1 MRLMMIGMG
10 VFWMRKTRLIL
21 GALLAA
27 TALACTGC
35 GKDAD
40 STANVDLEAMTSE
53 AETTPEEEPEVIVKT
68 SIVTEIVV
76 KPATK
81 TETVADATPA
91 KTAAPAA
98 PAANPTTGDI
108 YTDVIAQYRVASD
121 KEVYP
126 YTYAMADLNLDGYP
140 ELMVKTGNCEANFV
154 YEIWTKGA
162 DGKAVKIGTARGFHS
177 QLYYDDQTGLLYSNM
192 CIQDAQ
198 SISSYAMVS
207 GTLQETLLCNWELR
221 DSDYYRQNGYYDLT
235 RMDHVFLLVEND
247 INDYV
252 FQNSALQSGNDS
264 AMTIDEYAAH
274 VNGASSNQ
282 NQSEE
287 DKHLV
292 TEAPQQQE
300 TTPPAAAASEDTL
313 KEQVLSKCGNSPLD
327 WYYDDFDGDG
337 NKEAFAMAYR
347 DNGMGGHEI
356 LGLFYVNAQGTVTDL
371 GTDFWGACG
380 AGRVVAYNSSKKFFV
395 LDTNNGGSGSTDY
408 LYGVT
413 NGACYS
419 SNLSGSL
426 HGFQVDENGAYTFE
440 GGSVAHERP
449 QIRLTYDESTGDFH
463 Q

>member
-1 MRLMMIGMG
+1 
-10 VFWMRKTRLIL
+10 MRKTRLIL

-27 TALACTGC
+27 ALACTGC

-53 AETTPEEEPEVIVKT
+53 AETTPEKEPEVIVKT

-126 YTYAMADLNLDGYP
+126 YSYAMADLNLDGYP

-177 QLYYDDQTGLLYSNM
+177 QLYYNDQTGLLYSNM
-192 CIQDAQ
+192 CI
-198 SISSYAMVS
+198 
-207 GTLQETLLCNWELR
+207 
-221 DSDYYRQNGYYDLT
+221 
-235 RMDHVFLLVEND
+235 FLLVEND

-264 AMTIDEYAAH
+264 AMTIEEYAAH

-282 NQSEE
+282 NQFEE

-337 NKEAFAMAYR
+337 NKEAFAMAYQ
-347 DNGMGGHEI
+347 DDGIGHEI

-371 GTDFWGACG
+371 GTDFWGAYG
-380 AGRVVAYNSSKKFFV
+380 YGRVVAYNSSKKFFV
-395 LDTNNGGSGSTDY
+395 FDTGNGGSGSTDY

-440 GGSVAHERP
+440 GGSAAHERP

>member
-1 MRLMMIGMG
+1 
-10 VFWMRKTRLIL
+10 MRKTRLIL
-21 GALLAA
+21 GAFVAA

-35 GKDAD
+35 GEDAD
-40 STANVDLEAMTSE
+40 STANVNLKVMTSE
-53 AETTPEEEPEVIVKT
+53 AETTPAEEPEVIVKT

-76 KPATK
+76 KPATE
-81 TETVADATPA
+81 TETVANATPA
-91 KTAAPAA
+91 ATAAPATPAA

-108 YTDVIAQYRVASD
+108 YTDVVAQYRVASD

-177 QLYYDDQTGLLYSNM
+177 QLYYNDQTGLLYSNM

-207 GTLQETLLCNWELR
+207 GTLQETLLCNWGLR

-264 AMTIDEYAAH
+264 AMTIEEYAAH

-282 NQSEE
+282 NQFEE

-337 NKEAFAMAYR
+337 NKEAFAMAYQ
-347 DNGMGGHEI
+347 DDGIGHEI

-371 GTDFWGACG
+371 GTDFWGAYG
-380 AGRVVAYNSSKKFFV
+380 YGRVVAYNSSKKFFV
-395 LDTNNGGSGSTDY
+395 FDTGNGGSGSTDY

-440 GGSVAHERP
+440 GGSAAHERP
-449 QIRLTYDESTGDFH
+449 QIRLYYDESTGDFH

>member
-1 MRLMMIGMG
+1 MG
-10 VFWMRKTRLIL
+10 VFQMRRTRLIL
-21 GALLAA
+21 GVLLAA
-27 TALACTGC
+27 AMLACTGC

-76 KPATK
+76 KPTTE
-81 TETVADATPA
+81 TETVANATPA
-91 KTAAPAA
+91 ATTTPATAAPAA
-98 PAANPTTGDI
+98 PAANTTTGDI
-108 YTDVIAQYRVASD
+108 YTDVIAQYRIASD

-126 YTYAMADLNLDGYP
+126 YSYAMADLNLDGYP
-140 ELMVKTGNCEANFV
+140 ELMVKTGNAEMNFV
-154 YEIWTKGA
+154 YEIWTKGT
-162 DGKAVKIGTARGFHS
+162 DGKAVKIGTTSGFHS
-177 QLYYDDQTGLLYSNM
+177 KLYYNEQTGLLYKSI
-192 CIQDAQ
+192 CTQDTQ

-207 GTLQETLLCNWELR
+207 GTLQETLLCKWDLWDN
-221 DSDYYRQNGYYDLT
+221 DYYRQNSYYDLT
-235 RMDHVFLLVEND
+235 RMDHVFLLVENG

-264 AMTIDEYAAH
+264 PMTIEEYAAH
-274 VNGASSNQ
+274 VNGAS
-282 NQSEE
+282 QS
-287 DKHLV
+287 

-337 NKEAFAMAYR
+337 NKEAFAMAYQ
-347 DNGMGGHEI
+347 DDGMGGHKI
-356 LGLFYVNAQGTVTDL
+356 LGLFYIDAQGNITDL
-371 GTDFWGACG
+371 GTNFWGGCG
-380 AGRVVAYNSSKKFFV
+380 QCRVVAYNSSKKFFV
-395 LDTNNGGSGSTDY
+395 MNTDNGGSGVTTY
-408 LYGVT
+408 LYSVT
-413 NGACYS
+413 NGSCYAS
-419 SNLSGSL
+419 SLSGSL

-440 GGSVAHERP
+440 DGSAAHERP

>member
-1 MRLMMIGMG
+1 
-10 VFWMRKTRLIL
+10 MRKTRLIL
-21 GALLAA
+21 GAFVAAA
-27 TALACTGC
+27 TLACTGC
-35 GKDAD
+35 GEDAD

-76 KPATK
+76 KPATE
-81 TETVADATPA
+81 TETVANATPA
-91 KTAAPAA
+91 ATAAPAA
-98 PAANPTTGDI
+98 NTTTGDI
-108 YTDVIAQYRVASD
+108 YTDVIAQYRIASD

-126 YTYAMADLNLDGYP
+126 YSYAMADLNLDGYP

-154 YEIWTKGA
+154 YEVWTKGA

-177 QLYYDDQTGLLYSNM
+177 QLYYNDQTGLLYSNM

-207 GTLQETLLCNWELR
+207 GTLQETLLCDWGLR

-274 VNGASSNQ
+274 VNGESSNQ

-313 KEQVLSKCGNSPLD
+313 KEQVLSKCGNSSLD

-337 NKEAFAMAYR
+337 NKEAFAMAYQVGELGYH
-347 DNGMGGHEI
+347 NI
-356 LGLFYVNAQGTVTDL
+356 QGLFYVDAQGTVTDL
-371 GTDFWGACG
+371 GTDFWGAYG
-380 AGRVVAYNSSKKFFV
+380 YGRVVAYNSSKKFFV
-395 LDTNNGGSGSTDY
+395 FDTNNGGSGSTDY

-440 GGSVAHERP
+440 DGSAAHERP

>member
-1 MRLMMIGMG
+1 
-10 VFWMRKTRLIL
+10 MRKTRLIL
-21 GALLAA
+21 GAFVAA

-35 GKDAD
+35 GEDAD
-40 STANVDLEAMTSE
+40 STAKVNLKATHSE
-53 AETTPEEEPEVIVKT
+53 AETTPAEEPEVIVKT
-68 SIVTEIVV
+68 SIVTEIVA

-91 KTAAPAA
+91 ATAA

-108 YTDVIAQYRVASD
+108 YTDVIAQYRIASD

-126 YTYAMADLNLDGYP
+126 YSYAMADLNLDGYP

-154 YEIWTKGA
+154 YEVWTKGA
-162 DGKAVKIGTARGFHS
+162 DGKAVKIGTANGFHS
-177 QLYYDDQTGLLYSNM
+177 QLYYNNQTGLLYGNM
-192 CIQDAQ
+192 CIQDTQ
-198 SISSYAMVS
+198 CISSYEMVS

-221 DSDYYRQNGYYDLT
+221 NSDYYRQNGYYDLT

-247 INDYV
+247 IDDYV
-252 FQNSALQSGNDS
+252 FQNSALQGGNDS

-274 VNGASSNQ
+274 VNGTSSNQ

-292 TEAPQQQE
+292 TDTPQQQE

-395 LDTNNGGSGSTDY
+395 FDTNNGGSGSTDY

-440 GGSVAHERP
+440 GGSAAHEHP

>member
-1 MRLMMIGMG
+1 MR
-10 VFWMRKTRLIL
+10 RTRLIL
-21 GALLAA
+21 GAFVAA

-35 GKDAD
+35 GQDED
-40 STANVDLEAMTSE
+40 STANVNLKVMTSE
-53 AETTPEEEPEVIVKT
+53 AETTPAEEPEVIVKT

-76 KPATK
+76 KPATE
-81 TETVADATPA
+81 TETVANATPA
-91 KTAAPAA
+91 ATTTPATAAPAA
-98 PAANPTTGDI
+98 PAANTTTGDI
-108 YTDVIAQYRVASD
+108 YTDVIAQYRIASD

-177 QLYYDDQTGLLYSNM
+177 QLYYNDQTGLLYSNM

-207 GTLQETLLCNWELR
+207 GTLQETLLCNWGLR

-337 NKEAFAMAYR
+337 NKEAFAMAYQ
-347 DNGMGGHEI
+347 DDGIGHEI

-371 GTDFWGACG
+371 GTDFWGAYG
-380 AGRVVAYNSSKKFFV
+380 YGRVVAYNSSKKFFV
-395 LDTNNGGSGSTDY
+395 FDTGNGGSGSTDY

-440 GGSVAHERP
+440 GGSAAHERP
-449 QIRLTYDESTGDFH
+449 QIRLYYDESTLNFLNFL
-463 Q
+463 

>member
-1 MRLMMIGMG
+1 
-10 VFWMRKTRLIL
+10 MRKTRLIL

-27 TALACTGC
+27 ALACTGC

-126 YTYAMADLNLDGYP
+126 YSYAMADLNLDGYP

-177 QLYYDDQTGLLYSNM
+177 QLYYNDQTGLLYSNM

-207 GTLQETLLCNWELR
+207 GTLQETLLCNWGLR

-264 AMTIDEYAAH
+264 AMTIEEYAAH

-282 NQSEE
+282 NQFEE

-356 LGLFYVNAQGTVTDL
+356 LGLFYVDAQGTVTDL

-440 GGSVAHERP
+440 GGSAAHERP

>member
-1 MRLMMIGMG
+1 MR
-10 VFWMRKTRLIL
+10 RTRLIL
-21 GALLAA
+21 GAFVAA

-35 GKDAD
+35 GQDED
-40 STANVDLEAMTSE
+40 STANVNLKVMTSE
-53 AETTPEEEPEVIVKT
+53 AETTPAEEPEVIVKT

-76 KPATK
+76 KPATE
-81 TETVADATPA
+81 TETVANATPA
-91 KTAAPAA
+91 ATTTPATAAPAA
-98 PAANPTTGDI
+98 PAANTTTGDI
-108 YTDVIAQYRVASD
+108 YTDVIAQYRIASD

-177 QLYYDDQTGLLYSNM
+177 QLYYNDQTGLLYSNM

-207 GTLQETLLCNWELR
+207 GTLQETLLCNWGLR

-337 NKEAFAMAYR
+337 NKEAFAMAYQ
-347 DNGMGGHEI
+347 DDGIGHEI

-371 GTDFWGACG
+371 GTDFWGAYG
-380 AGRVVAYNSSKKFFV
+380 YGRVVAYNSSKKFFV
-395 LDTNNGGSGSTDY
+395 FDTGNGGSGSTDY

-440 GGSVAHERP
+440 DGSAAHEHP

>member
-1 MRLMMIGMG
+1 MIGMG
-10 VFWMRKTRLIL
+10 AFQMRRTRLIL

-27 TALACTGC
+27 TLACTGC

-40 STANVDLEAMTSE
+40 STANVDLETITAE

-68 SIVTEIVV
+68 SIVTEIVA

-81 TETVADATPA
+81 TETAADAT
-91 KTAAPAA
+91 PAA

-108 YTDVIAQYRVASD
+108 YTDVVAQYRVASD

-126 YTYAMADLNLDGYP
+126 YVYVMADLDLDGYP
-140 ELMVKTGNCEANFV
+140 ELMVKTGNCEANYV

-162 DGKAVKIGTARGFHS
+162 DGKAVKAGIAVGSHAS
-177 QLYYDDQTGLLYSNM
+177 LYYNNQTGLLYSNM
-192 CIQDAQ
+192 CIQDVQ
-198 SISSYAMVS
+198 DIFSYTLVS
-207 GTLQETLLCNWELR
+207 GTLQETLLCDWLLR
-221 DSDYYRQNGYYDLT
+221 DNAYYRQNGYYHLT
-235 RMDHVFLLVEND
+235 RMDHVFLLVENG

-252 FQNSALQSGNDS
+252 FQNSALQSGDES
-264 AMTIDEYAAH
+264 PMTIEEYAAH
-274 VNGASSNQ
+274 VNGAS
-282 NQSEE
+282 QS
-287 DKHLV
+287 

-300 TTPPAAAASEDTL
+300 TTPPAAVASEDTL

-337 NKEAFAMAYR
+337 NKEAFAMAYQ

-380 AGRVVAYNSSKKFFV
+380 TGRVVAYNSSKKFFV
-395 LDTNNGGSGSTDY
+395 FDTNNGGSGSTDY

-440 GGSVAHERP
+440 GGSAAHERP
-449 QIRLTYDESTGDFH
+449 QIRLYYDESTGDFH

>member
-1 MRLMMIGMG
+1 
-10 VFWMRKTRLIL
+10 MRKTRLIL

-27 TALACTGC
+27 ALACTGC

-126 YTYAMADLNLDGYP
+126 YSYAMADLNLDGYP

-177 QLYYDDQTGLLYSNM
+177 QLYYNDQTGLLYSNM

-207 GTLQETLLCNWELR
+207 GTLQETLLCNWGLR

-264 AMTIDEYAAH
+264 AMTIEEYAAH

-282 NQSEE
+282 NQFEE

-337 NKEAFAMAYR
+337 NKEAFAMAYQ
-347 DNGMGGHEI
+347 DDGIGHEI

-371 GTDFWGACG
+371 GTDFWGAYG
-380 AGRVVAYNSSKKFFV
+380 YGRVVAYNSSKKFFV
-395 LDTNNGGSGSTDY
+395 FDTGNGGSGSTDY

-440 GGSVAHERP
+440 DGSAAHERP
-449 QIRLTYDESTGDFH
+449 QIRLYYDESTGDFH

>member
-1 MRLMMIGMG
+1 
-10 VFWMRKTRLIL
+10 MRKTRLIL

-27 TALACTGC
+27 ALACTGC

-126 YTYAMADLNLDGYP
+126 YSYAMADLNLDGYP

-177 QLYYDDQTGLLYSNM
+177 QLYYNDQTGLLYSNM

-207 GTLQETLLCNWELR
+207 GTLQETLLCNWGLR

-282 NQSEE
+282 NQFEE

-337 NKEAFAMAYR
+337 NKEAFAMAYQ
-347 DNGMGGHEI
+347 DDGIGHEI

-371 GTDFWGACG
+371 GTDFWGAYG
-380 AGRVVAYNSSKKFFV
+380 YGRVVAYNSSKKFFV
-395 LDTNNGGSGSTDY
+395 FDTGNGGSGSTDY

-440 GGSVAHERP
+440 GGSAAHERP
-449 QIRLTYDESTGDFH
+449 QIRLYYDESTGDFH

>member
-1 MRLMMIGMG
+1 
-10 VFWMRKTRLIL
+10 MRKTRLIL

-27 TALACTGC
+27 AALACTGC
-35 GKDAD
+35 GEDAD
-40 STANVDLEAMTSE
+40 STANVDLETITAE

-68 SIVTEIVV
+68 SIVTEIVA

-91 KTAAPAA
+91 ATAAPAA
-98 PAANPTTGDI
+98 PAATPTTGDI
-108 YTDVIAQYRVASD
+108 YTDVIAQYRIASD

-126 YTYAMADLNLDGYP
+126 YPYAMADLDLDGYP
-140 ELMVKTGNCEANFV
+140 ELMVRTGNCEANYV

-162 DGKAVKIGTARGFHS
+162 DGKAVKAGIAVGSHAS
-177 QLYYDDQTGLLYSNM
+177 LYYNNQTGLLYSNM
-192 CIQDAQ
+192 CIQGVQ
-198 SISSYAMVS
+198 EIFSYTMVS
-207 GTLQETLLCNWELR
+207 GTLQETLLCNWKLR
-221 DSDYYRQNGYYDLT
+221 DTDYFRQNDYYYLT

-247 INDYV
+247 INNYV
-252 FQNSALQSGNDS
+252 FQNSALQGGDESP
-264 AMTIDEYAAH
+264 MTIEEYAAH

-282 NQSEE
+282 NQFEE

-300 TTPPAAAASEDTL
+300 TTPPAAVASEDTL

-337 NKEAFAMAYR
+337 NKEAFAMAYQ

-380 AGRVVAYNSSKKFFV
+380 AGRIVAYNSSKKFFV
-395 LDTNNGGSGSTDY
+395 FDTNNGGSGSTDY

-440 GGSVAHERP
+440 DGSAAHERP

>member
-1 MRLMMIGMG
+1 
-10 VFWMRKTRLIL
+10 MRKTRLIL
-21 GALLAA
+21 GALVAA

-68 SIVTEIVV
+68 SIVTEIMA

-91 KTAAPAA
+91 ATTTPATAA
-98 PAANPTTGDI
+98 NTTTGDI
-108 YTDVIAQYRVASD
+108 YTDVIAQYRIASD

-126 YTYAMADLNLDGYP
+126 YSYAMADLNLDGYP

-177 QLYYDDQTGLLYSNM
+177 QLYYNDQTGLLYSNM

-198 SISSYAMVS
+198 SISSYTMVS
-207 GTLQETLLCNWELR
+207 GTLQETLLCDWGLR

-274 VNGASSNQ
+274 VNGAS
-282 NQSEE
+282 QS
-287 DKHLV
+287 

-440 GGSVAHERP
+440 DGSAAHERP

>member
-1 MRLMMIGMG
+1 
-10 VFWMRKTRLIL
+10 MRKTRLIL
-21 GALLAA
+21 GAFVAA

-35 GKDAD
+35 GEDAD
-40 STANVDLEAMTSE
+40 STANVNLKVMTSE
-53 AETTPEEEPEVIVKT
+53 AETTPAEEPEVIVKT

-126 YTYAMADLNLDGYP
+126 YSYAMADLNLDGYP

-177 QLYYDDQTGLLYSNM
+177 QLYYNDQTGLLYSNM

-207 GTLQETLLCNWELR
+207 GTLQETLLCNWGLR

-264 AMTIDEYAAH
+264 AMTIEEYAAH

-282 NQSEE
+282 NQFEE

-313 KEQVLSKCGNSPLD
+313 KEQVLSKCENSPLD

-356 LGLFYVNAQGTVTDL
+356 LGLFYVDAQGTVTDL

-440 GGSVAHERP
+440 GGSAAHERP

>member
-1 MRLMMIGMG
+1 
-10 VFWMRKTRLIL
+10 MRKTRLIL

-27 TALACTGC
+27 ALACTGC

-81 TETVADATPA
+81 TETIADATPA

-126 YTYAMADLNLDGYP
+126 YSYAMADLNLDGYP

-177 QLYYDDQTGLLYSNM
+177 QLYYNDQTGLLYSNM

-207 GTLQETLLCNWELR
+207 GTLQETLLCNWGLR

-264 AMTIDEYAAH
+264 AMTIEEYAAH

-282 NQSEE
+282 NQFEE

-337 NKEAFAMAYR
+337 NKEAFAMAYQ
-347 DNGMGGHEI
+347 DDGIGHEI

-371 GTDFWGACG
+371 GTDFWGAYG
-380 AGRVVAYNSSKKFFV
+380 YGRVVAYNSSKKFFV
-395 LDTNNGGSGSTDY
+395 FDTGNGGSGSTDY

-440 GGSVAHERP
+440 GGSAAHERP
-449 QIRLTYDESTGDFH
+449 QIRLYYDESTGDFH

>member
-1 MRLMMIGMG
+1 
-10 VFWMRKTRLIL
+10 MRKTRLIL
-21 GALLAA
+21 GVLLA

-35 GKDAD
+35 GEDAD
-40 STANVDLEAMTSE
+40 STANVDLETMTSE

-76 KPATK
+76 KPATE
-81 TETVADATPA
+81 TETV
-91 KTAAPAA
+91 TAAT

-108 YTDVIAQYRVASD
+108 YTDVVAQYRVASD

-126 YTYAMADLNLDGYP
+126 YSYAMADLNLDGYP

-154 YEIWTKGA
+154 YEVWTKGA
-162 DGKAVKIGTARGFHS
+162 DGKAVKIGTASGFHS
-177 QLYYDDQTGLLYSNM
+177 QLYYSNQTGLLYGNM
-192 CIQDAQ
+192 CIQDTQ
-198 SISSYAMVS
+198 CISSYVMTS
-207 GTLQETLLCNWELR
+207 GALQETLLCNWELR
-221 DSDYYRQNGYYDLT
+221 NSAYYQQNGYYDLT

-252 FQNSALQSGNDS
+252 FQNSALQGGNDS

-282 NQSEE
+282 NQFEE

-337 NKEAFAMAYR
+337 NKEAFAMAYQ
-347 DNGMGGHEI
+347 DDGIGHEI

-371 GTDFWGACG
+371 GTDFWGAYG
-380 AGRVVAYNSSKKFFV
+380 YGRVVVYNSSKKFFV
-395 LDTNNGGSGSTDY
+395 FDTGNGGSGSTDY

-440 GGSVAHERP
+440 GGSAAHERP

>member
-1 MRLMMIGMG
+1 
-10 VFWMRKTRLIL
+10 MRKTRLIL

-27 TALACTGC
+27 ALACTGC

-126 YTYAMADLNLDGYP
+126 YSYAMADLNLDGYP

-177 QLYYDDQTGLLYSNM
+177 QLYYNDQTGLLYSNM

-207 GTLQETLLCNWELR
+207 GTLQETLLCNWGLR

-235 RMDHVFLLVEND
+235 RMDHVFLLVENY

-264 AMTIDEYAAH
+264 AMTIEEYAAH

-282 NQSEE
+282 NQFEE

-337 NKEAFAMAYR
+337 NKEAFAMAYQ
-347 DNGMGGHEI
+347 DDGIGHEI

-371 GTDFWGACG
+371 GTDFWGAYG
-380 AGRVVAYNSSKKFFV
+380 YGRVVAYNSSKKFFV
-395 LDTNNGGSGSTDY
+395 FDTGNGGSGSTDY

-440 GGSVAHERP
+440 GGSAAHERP
-449 QIRLTYDESTGDFH
+449 QIRLYYDESTGDFH

>member
-1 MRLMMIGMG
+1 MR
-10 VFWMRKTRLIL
+10 RTRLIL
-21 GALLAA
+21 GAFVAA

-68 SIVTEIVV
+68 SIVTEIVA

-91 KTAAPAA
+91 ATAAPATPAA

-108 YTDVIAQYRVASD
+108 YTDVVAQYRVASD

-177 QLYYDDQTGLLYSNM
+177 QLYYNDQTGLLYSNM

-274 VNGASSNQ
+274 VNGAS
-282 NQSEE
+282 QS
-287 DKHLV
+287 

-300 TTPPAAAASEDTL
+300 TTPPVAAASEDTL
-313 KEQVLSKCGNSPLD
+313 KEQVLSKYGNSPLD

-337 NKEAFAMAYR
+337 NKEAFAMAYQ
-347 DNGMGGHEI
+347 DDGIGHEI

-371 GTDFWGACG
+371 GTDFWGAYG
-380 AGRVVAYNSSKKFFV
+380 YGRVVAYNSSKKFFV
-395 LDTNNGGSGSTDY
+395 FDTGNGGSGSTDY

-440 GGSVAHERP
+440 GGSAAHERP
-449 QIRLTYDESTGDFH
+449 QIRLYYDESTGDFH

>member
-1 MRLMMIGMG
+1 MG
-10 VFWMRKTRLIL
+10 VFQMGRTRLIL

-27 TALACTGC
+27 TLACTGC
-35 GKDAD
+35 GEDAD

-108 YTDVIAQYRVASD
+108 YTDVVAQYRVASD

-177 QLYYDDQTGLLYSNM
+177 QLYYNDQTGLLYSNM

-207 GTLQETLLCNWELR
+207 GTLQETLLCNWGLR

-264 AMTIDEYAAH
+264 AMTIEEYAAH

-282 NQSEE
+282 NQFEE

-337 NKEAFAMAYR
+337 NKEAFAMAYQ
-347 DNGMGGHEI
+347 DDGIGHEI

-371 GTDFWGACG
+371 GTDFWGAYG
-380 AGRVVAYNSSKKFFV
+380 YGRVVAYNSSKKFFV
-395 LDTNNGGSGSTDY
+395 FDTGNGGSGSTDY

-440 GGSVAHERP
+440 GGSAAHEHP

>member
-1 MRLMMIGMG
+1 MR
-10 VFWMRKTRLIL
+10 RTRLIL
-21 GALLAA
+21 GVLLAA
-27 TALACTGC
+27 AALACTGC
-35 GKDAD
+35 GQDAD

-76 KPATK
+76 KPATE
-81 TETVADATPA
+81 TETVANATPA
-91 KTAAPAA
+91 ATTTPATATPAA
-98 PAANPTTGDI
+98 PAANTTTGDI
-108 YTDVIAQYRVASD
+108 YTDVIAQYRIASD

-126 YTYAMADLNLDGYP
+126 YSYAMADLNLDGYP
-140 ELMVKTGNCEANFV
+140 ELMVKTGNCEANYA

-162 DGKAVKIGTARGFHS
+162 DGKAVKAGTANGFHS
-177 QLYYDDQTGLLYSNM
+177 NLYYNDQDGTLYSNY
-192 CIQDAQ
+192 CCQGIQE
-198 SISSYAMVS
+198 IMSYVLKS
-207 GTLQETLLCNWELR
+207 DTLQQTA
-221 DSDYYRQNGYYDLT
+221 DYSWKQNYDLGHGNPT
-235 RMDHVFLLVEND
+235 EMKNVYLLEETD
-247 INDYV
+247 INHYV
-252 FQNSALQSGNDS
+252 FQNSSHESGTGEFTS
-264 AMTIDEYAAH
+264 LEEFIAAAQGI
-274 VNGASSNQ
+274 NSNQ

-300 TTPPAAAASEDTL
+300 TTPQAAAVSEGTL

-380 AGRVVAYNSSKKFFV
+380 VGRVVAYNSSKKFFV
-395 LDTNNGGSGSTDY
+395 FDTNNGGSGSTDY

-440 GGSVAHERP
+440 DGSAAHERP

>member
-1 MRLMMIGMG
+1 
-10 VFWMRKTRLIL
+10 MRKTRLIL
-21 GALLAA
+21 GAFVAA

-35 GKDAD
+35 GQDED
-40 STANVDLEAMTSE
+40 STANVNLKVMTSE
-53 AETTPEEEPEVIVKT
+53 AETTPAEEPEVIVKT

-76 KPATK
+76 KPATE
-81 TETVADATPA
+81 TETVANATPA
-91 KTAAPAA
+91 ATAAPATPAA
-98 PAANPTTGDI
+98 PAANTTTGDI
-108 YTDVIAQYRVASD
+108 YTDVIAQYRIASD

-177 QLYYDDQTGLLYSNM
+177 QLYYNDQTGLLYSNM

-207 GTLQETLLCNWELR
+207 GTLQETLLCNWGLR

-337 NKEAFAMAYR
+337 NKEAFAMAYQ
-347 DNGMGGHEI
+347 DDGIGHEI

-371 GTDFWGACG
+371 GTDFWGAYG
-380 AGRVVAYNSSKKFFV
+380 YGRVVAYNSSKKFFV
-395 LDTNNGGSGSTDY
+395 FDTGNGGSGSTDY

-440 GGSVAHERP
+440 GGSAAHERP
-449 QIRLTYDESTGDFH
+449 QIRLYYDESTGDFH

>member
-1 MRLMMIGMG
+1 
-10 VFWMRKTRLIL
+10 MRKTRLIL

-207 GTLQETLLCNWELR
+207 GILQETLLCNWELR

-337 NKEAFAMAYR
+337 NKEAFALAYQ

-380 AGRVVAYNSSKKFFV
+380 VGRVVAYNSSKKFFV
-395 LDTNNGGSGSTDY
+395 FDTNNGGSGSTDY

-440 GGSVAHERP
+440 DGSAAHERP

>member
-1 MRLMMIGMG
+1 
-10 VFWMRKTRLIL
+10 MRKTRLIL

-27 TALACTGC
+27 ALACAGC

-126 YTYAMADLNLDGYP
+126 YSYAMADLNLDGYP

-177 QLYYDDQTGLLYSNM
+177 QLYYNDQTGLLYSNM

-207 GTLQETLLCNWELR
+207 GTLQETLLCNWGLR

-264 AMTIDEYAAH
+264 AMTIEEYAAH

-282 NQSEE
+282 NQFEE

-337 NKEAFAMAYR
+337 NKEAFAMAYQ
-347 DNGMGGHEI
+347 DDGIGHEI

-371 GTDFWGACG
+371 GTDFWGAYG
-380 AGRVVAYNSSKKFFV
+380 YGRVVAYNSSKKFFV
-395 LDTNNGGSGSTDY
+395 FDTGNGGSGSTDY

-440 GGSVAHERP
+440 GGSAAHERP
-449 QIRLTYDESTGDFH
+449 QIRLYYDESTGDFH

>member
-1 MRLMMIGMG
+1 
-10 VFWMRKTRLIL
+10 MRKTRLIL

-27 TALACTGC
+27 ALACTGC

-98 PAANPTTGDI
+98 PAADPTTGDI
-108 YTDVIAQYRVASD
+108 YTDVIAQYRIASD

-177 QLYYDDQTGLLYSNM
+177 QLYYNDQTGLLYSNM

-207 GTLQETLLCNWELR
+207 GTLQETLLCNWGLR

-235 RMDHVFLLVEND
+235 RMDHVFLLVENG

-252 FQNSALQSGNDS
+252 FQNSALQGGDESP
-264 AMTIDEYAAH
+264 MTIEEYAAH
-274 VNGASSNQ
+274 VNGA
-282 NQSEE
+282 NQS
-287 DKHLV
+287 
-292 TEAPQQQE
+292 TEAPQQPE
-300 TTPPAAAASEDTL
+300 TTSPAAAASEDTL

-337 NKEAFAMAYR
+337 NKEAFAMAYQ

-356 LGLFYVNAQGTVTDL
+356 LGLFYVDAQGTVTDL

-380 AGRVVAYNSSKKFFV
+380 VGRIVAYNSSKKFFV
-395 LDTNNGGSGSTDY
+395 FDTNNGGSGSTDY

-440 GGSVAHERP
+440 DGSAAHERP
-449 QIRLTYDESTGDFH
+449 QIRLYYDESTGDFH

>member
-1 MRLMMIGMG
+1 MMIEMG

-27 TALACTGC
+27 ALACTGC

-177 QLYYDDQTGLLYSNM
+177 QLYYNDQTGLLYSNM

-207 GTLQETLLCNWELR
+207 GTLQETLLCNWGLR

-282 NQSEE
+282 NQFEE

-300 TTPPAAAASEDTL
+300 TTPPAAATSEDTL

-337 NKEAFAMAYR
+337 NKEAFAMAYQ

-380 AGRVVAYNSSKKFFV
+380 TGRVVAYNSSKKFFV
-395 LDTNNGGSGSTDY
+395 FDTNNGGSGSTDY

-440 GGSVAHERP
+440 DGSAAHERP